1 MLKSTIQTAM
11 ILRIIS
17 AIQIWLIVVFLLG
30 FSRMPVLVERIV
42 FYHKEVDGLAISYQM
57 ATGYTII
64 VSVIVS
70 MVSLIYLQVSGAFK
84 RDVEESA

>member
-1 MLKSTIQTAM
+1 M

-30 FSRMPVLVERIV
+30 FSRMPILVERIV
-42 FYHKEVDGLAISYQM
+42 FYHKEVDGLDIAYQM
-57 ATGYTII
+57 ASGYTII

-70 MVSLIYLQVSGAFK
+70 MVALLYLQISGAFK
-84 RDVEESA
+84 RNAEESV